1 MRRKLLEQDCIEHL
15 EELLVPNATV
25 EHLLHEH
32 FLIGILELSRCSF
45 NLESYRFEEVVGVG
59 VESLDDGVKG
69 LYALDA
75 TVNEL

>member
-1 MRRKLLEQDCIEHL
+1 MRRKPLEKDRIEHL

-25 EHLLHEH
+25 ENLLHEH
-32 FLIGILELSRCSF
+32 LLIGVLELSRCSF

-69 LYALDA
+69 LYALNA